1 MVAGDGATF
10 APTAL
15 PRSVRSSPHDVAV
28 LRVFRSRQMA
38 SIALLGFSSGLPF
51 YLTNRTMQAWL
62 AQDGID
68 LSTIGFL
75 SLVGLPYSL
84 KFLWAP
90 LLDRYSLPGFSR
102 RKGWILA
109 TQCLLVASIAAM
121 ALRDPRTALTALA
134 LNAAAIAF
142 FSATQDVTVDAY
154 RVDSLQR
161 HETTAGASIGV
172 LGYRAALIVTGSL
185 AFVLAGSIGWAAVYL
200 RLAGAMAVVAALTL
214 LVTEPRATRPPETL
228 KAAVTDPFVEF
239 VRRIGQWRAFWVLS
253 FVILYRLGDALLLN
267 MTTPFLIR
275 TGFSQGEIG
284 VVQGGVGLFATLA
297 GTVVAGAM
305 AGSIGL
311 VRTLWICGGLQAL
324 SNLAYLVLA
333 MSGHNYSVMTGT
345 IVVENFC
352 GGLGTAALVGFL
364 TTLCSSRFSATQY
377 ALLSSLVAAGRDLLA
392 SPAGALAEVTG
403 WGPFFLLSC
412 LAALPGLLMLPVFAP
427 WNAEKTVSS
436 IPS

>member
-1 MVAGDGATF
+1 VG
-10 APTAL
+10 
-15 PRSVRSSPHDVAV
+15 V

-38 SIALLGFSSGLPF
+38 SIALLGFASGLPF

-90 LLDRYSLPGFSR
+90 LLDRYSLPLLGR

-109 TQCLLVASIAAM
+109 TQFLLAASIAAM
-121 ALRDPRTALTALA
+121 AWQEPRTALTALA

-154 RVDSLQR
+154 RVDTLR
-161 HETTAGASIGV
+161 RDETAAGASVGV
-172 LGYRAALIVTGSL
+172 LGYRVALIVTGSL
-185 AFVLAGSIGWAAVYL
+185 AFILAESIGWAAVYL
-200 RLAGAMAVVAALTL
+200 RLGGAMAVVAALTL
-214 LVTEPRATRPPETL
+214 LVTEPRAARPPETL
-228 KAAVTDPFVEF
+228 ADAVRDPFAEF
-239 VRRIGQWRAFWVLS
+239 VRRIGRWRALWVLS

-267 MTTPFLIR
+267 MTTPFLIQ
-275 TGFSQGEIG
+275 TGFSQSDIG
-284 VVQGGVGLFATLA
+284 YVQGGVGLVATLA
-297 GTVVAGAM
+297 GTVAAGAM

-311 VRTLWICGGLQAL
+311 GRTLWICGGLQAL

-333 MSGHNYSVMTGT
+333 MSGRNYSVMVGA
-345 IVVENFC
+345 IIVENLC
-352 GGLGTAALVGFL
+352 GGLGVAALVGFL
-364 TTLCSSRFSATQY
+364 TTLCSPRFSATQY
-377 ALLSSLVAAGRDLLA
+377 ALLSSVVAAGRDLLA

-403 WGPFFLLSC
+403 WGAFFLLSC
-412 LAALPGLLMLPVFAP
+412 VLALPGLMLLPVFAP
-427 WNAEKTVSS
+427 WNAEKPVSS
-436 IPS
+436 ITS